1 MSASMK
7 RPHNGDFAGPAAK
20 RTPSVTSAQ
29 RELQIEKEK
38 HARTQES
45 VVQLRMEMQM
55 MGRLLAAAREQ
66 ISTLGGEALAPD
78 VSVQLPPEGLI
89 PELTFARAPAAEG
102 EETADEGAAQSISTG
117 ESKRLQQDLTEAKMQ
132 CKRLHEQAAAL
143 QHKNR
148 SLSASKK
155 ELAAIVQDMQDYLSK
170 NRP

>member
-1 MSASMK
+1 MK
-7 RPHNGDFAGPAAK
+7 RTHNGDWAGPAAK
-20 RTPSVTSAQ
+20 RTPSMTSAQ
-29 RELQIEKEK
+29 RELQLEKEK

-66 ISTLGGEALAPD
+66 ISALGGEALSPD

-89 PELTFARAPAAEG
+89 PELTFTRAPTTDAKEG
-102 EETADEGAAQSISTG
+102 ETADEGATKSISTG
-117 ESKRLQQDLTEAKMQ
+117 ESKRLQQDLAEAKMQ

-148 SLSASKK
+148 NLAASKK